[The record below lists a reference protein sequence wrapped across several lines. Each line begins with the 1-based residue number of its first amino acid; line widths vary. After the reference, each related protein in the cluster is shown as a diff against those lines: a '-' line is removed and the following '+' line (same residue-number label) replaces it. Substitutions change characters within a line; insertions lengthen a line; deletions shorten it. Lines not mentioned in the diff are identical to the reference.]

1 MSTVKVYQFPE
12 MNPELNNMFPLNP
25 RDRLVQRTLSYRGVP
40 YTINVM
46 LPKEHPSIK
55 LMSRIRAKG
64 F

>member
-1 MSTVKVYQFPE
+1 

-55 LMSRIRAKG
+55 LMGRIRAKG

>member
-1 MSTVKVYQFPE
+1 MNSIKVYHFPD
-12 MNPELNNMFPLNP
+12 MNPELNTIFPLNP
-25 RDRLVQRTLSYRGVP
+25 RDRMVQRTLSYRGVP
-40 YTINVM
+40 YTINMM